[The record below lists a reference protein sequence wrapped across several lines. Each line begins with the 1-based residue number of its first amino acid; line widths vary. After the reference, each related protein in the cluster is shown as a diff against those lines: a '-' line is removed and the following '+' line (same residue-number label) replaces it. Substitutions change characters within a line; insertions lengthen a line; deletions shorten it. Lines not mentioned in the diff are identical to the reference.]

1 MGAAASVDTAS
12 SWASADAQKFIAP
25 FLPLTIGKPKLR
37 DDTALKASAQA
48 KQSRNDAWRKLDNNG
63 NGHVSLAETGKWIQD
78 FLIDYYKNK
87 EEGVRLYKAFYASY
101 IRAFLDA
108 ADWGTDKKVK
118 GTKTATTDDYV
129 QRNEFRLLIAYLCI
143 YAVMWDTFST
153 IDGGSEG
160 ATKDDDRRMTLEEF
174 KAAVDKNKDKWG
186 QHPLIG
192 IREAIQGGQDDA
204 ENVFKQMDADGKGM
218 VLLKEF
224 CTYLEAAEV
233 KDESELGKLLRASKD
248 GDDEWIY

>member
-1 MGAAASVDTAS
+1 MGAAASIKSGNT
-12 SWASADAQKFIAP
+12 WASADAQKFVAP
-25 FLPLTIGKPKLR
+25 FLPLTIGKPKLN
-37 DDTALKASAQA
+37 DDTAKKVSAQA

-78 FLIDYYKNK
+78 WLIGYYKNK

-108 ADWGTDKKVK
+108 ADWGKDKKVK

-160 ATKDDDRRMTLEEF
+160 ATKDDDRRMSLEEF
-174 KAAVDKNKDKWG
+174 KAAVEKNKANWG

-192 IREAIQGGQDDA
+192 IREAIKGGQDDA
-204 ENVFKQMDADGKGM
+204 DDVFKQMDADGKGM

-224 CTYLEAAEV
+224 CSYLEKAEIAN
-233 KDESELGKLLRASKD
+233 KSELGTLLRASKD
-248 GDDEWIY
+248 EDDE